1 MSSSNAWLVAAFGAA
16 LLIGAMAF
24 IPGPRVDPA
33 PLHRSVV
40 VPRDEWTN
48 RVRAAVGEYT
58 TWERVSN
65 DPNMAPYSCRWIPPH
80 GIHQSAS
87 RDDSTHGRKLY
98 YLYAKHGAAY
108 KTATNFSEVYRERPA
123 SAVDQ
128 ILVKQSWAAIPC
140 ARPTAKS
147 EVTASMFVT
156 RPEVSPPLVPE
167 NVVPAN
173 SPDVV
178 EVNGEFFRAG
188 EFQGLFMMMQVGPPG
203 TPGTDEGWVYA
214 SVAADRQTIHEVGL
228 IESCVECHRSAPH
241 GRLFGLPQGMGR
253 RVAP

>member
-1 MSSSNAWLVAAFGAA
+1 MSSSKAWLVAASGAA

-24 IPGPRVDPA
+24 IPRPRVDPT
-33 PLHRSVV
+33 PLDRRVA

-48 RVRAAVGEYT
+48 RVRAAMAEYA
-58 TWERVSN
+58 TWERVSD
-65 DPNMAPYSCRWIPPH
+65 DPNMAPMGCRDLPPH

-108 KTATNFSEVYRERPA
+108 KSATDFSDEYRERPVIA
-123 SAVDQ
+123 NDQ

-140 ARPTAKS
+140 ADSTPETDMPVS
-147 EVTASMFVT
+147 VFET
-156 RPEVSPPLVPE
+156 RADVCPPLARE
-167 NVVPAN
+167 AR
-173 SPDVV
+173 PDILQI
-178 EVNGEFFRAG
+178 NGEYFRAG

-214 SVAADRQTIHEVGL
+214 SVAADRQTIQEVGL